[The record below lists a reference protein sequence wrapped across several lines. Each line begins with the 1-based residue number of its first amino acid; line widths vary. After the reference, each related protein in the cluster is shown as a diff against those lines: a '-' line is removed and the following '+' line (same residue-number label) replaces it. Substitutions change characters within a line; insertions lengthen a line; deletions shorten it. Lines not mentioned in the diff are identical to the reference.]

1 MPLTAA
7 AASYET
13 QVNINI
19 AENDK
24 KMMGLI
30 LTVLADSIRSQDMY
44 KPLDIRICTRAHLAC
59 CTFLP
64 REGGPCDGPKL
75 ARHSQ
80 EDDEFRDQTQEDDEF
95 RE

>member
-30 LTVLADSIRSQDMY
+30 LTVLADSIRSQDIN
-44 KPLDIRICTRAHLAC
+44 LWTSLSAGEHIWRAAPFC
-59 CTFLP
+59 RE
-64 REGGPCDGPKL
+64 REGPVIGPSWPGI
-75 ARHSQ
+75 HQ
-80 EDDEFRDQTQEDDEF
+80 EEDEFRDK
-95 RE
+95 